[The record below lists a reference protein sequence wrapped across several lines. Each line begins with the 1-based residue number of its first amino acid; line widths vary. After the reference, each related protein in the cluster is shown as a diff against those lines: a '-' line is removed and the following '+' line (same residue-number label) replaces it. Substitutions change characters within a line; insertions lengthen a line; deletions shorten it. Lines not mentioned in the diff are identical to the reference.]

1 MQQQNV
7 VMERVVKVGGSVCG
21 KRENG
26 KWGALKKNGVA
37 GDGVMWWLVVVVD
50 EWDGDLWWWGRI
62 VRCGVRRSVGKVFS
76 VQRGRVVGYGKIMNV
91 GK

>member
-26 KWGALKKNGVA
+26 KWGALKRNGVA
-37 GDGVMWWLVVVVD
+37 GDGVVWWLVVVVD
-50 EWDGDLWWWGRI
+50 EWDGDLW
-62 VRCGVRRSVGKVFS
+62 
-76 VQRGRVVGYGKIMNV
+76 
-91 GK
+91 